1 MILNFSSIGI
11 ITVRLRIP
19 FLTACHASGEGILR
33 AALRRCRDF
42 LHVPSV
48 PSNAATRMLR
58 QDAFMPGRHVGSG
71 CVRLPLPPAGTF
83 RKSGIGA
90 SAARKIPSPDAPPLS
105 PTKLLIIQL
114 LIDQI
119 HADQRRH
126 PFLLHRDAIEP
137 VRLLH
142 RSPAVGDHDK
152 LRIFRQFM

>member
-48 PSNAATRMLR
+48 PSNAATWMLR
-58 QDAFMPGRHVGSG
+58 QDAFMPGRHVGGG
-71 CVRLPLPPAGTF
+71 CVRLPLPSPEHLENPASEHPQPA
-83 RKSGIGA
+83 KSPRRMLPRCHHH
-90 SAARKIPSPDAPPLS
+90 S
-105 PTKLLIIQL
+105 LIIQL

-119 HADQRRH
+119 HTDQRRH